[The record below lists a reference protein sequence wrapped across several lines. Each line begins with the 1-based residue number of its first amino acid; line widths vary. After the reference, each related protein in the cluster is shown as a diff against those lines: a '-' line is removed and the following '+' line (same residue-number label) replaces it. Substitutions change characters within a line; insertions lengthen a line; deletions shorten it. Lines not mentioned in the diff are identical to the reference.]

1 MLPRN
6 AVVTLLMALMIVLAV
21 VRPVFV
27 MYLCL
32 KNTVADTLSALVSSI
47 QTFQAR

>member
-6 AVVTLLMALMIVLAV
+6 AVVTLSMALTIFPAG
-21 VRPVFV
+21 VRPRFF

-32 KNTVADTLSALVSSI
+32 KNTVADTLYALISSI
-47 QTFQAR
+47 QTLQAR

>member
-1 MLPRN
+1 MVPHN
-6 AVVTLLMALMIVLAV
+6 AVVTLSMVLTIVLAG
-21 VRPVFV
+21 VRPGFV

-47 QTFQAR
+47 QTFQN

>member
-6 AVVTLLMALMIVLAV
+6 AVVTLLMTLTIVSAG
-21 VRPVFV
+21 VRPGFV

-32 KNTVADTLSALVSSI
+32 KNIVSDTLSALVSSI
-47 QTFQAR
+47 